1 MSDIH
6 ANEVTDPAA
15 ELAAWFLLKKEIAE
29 VCSPLIAKERAMR
42 ARLFNHFFPTPAE
55 GTNTYVLP
63 DGFQVKGKYPIERK
77 VDPAALAALRE
88 VKLVDLPP
96 AMLQEFAIDT
106 SKHTPDEK
114 LTDALLMNV
123 DAMLAYEPKLVVKE
137 YRKLTAEQS
146 AAFQRCLVVAPGSIA
161 MEVVPP
167 STKGSAPA
175 AAGFGGEA
183 AA

>member
-1 MSDIH
+1 MT
-6 ANEVTDPAA
+6 AVPENVVTDPMA
-15 ELAAWFLLKKEIAE
+15 ELAAWYALKARIAAE
-29 VCSPLIAKERAMR
+29 CTPLVNQERAMR

-55 GTNTYVLP
+55 GTNTFVLP

-114 LTDALLMNV
+114 LTDALLLNV